1 MSQVE
6 AATNDDVWPE
16 LKHDNLAH
24 RGKSNGERERE
35 RWYMEVSILLIDV
48 WTFWCGFKPFKC
60 KKHKRTK
67 FGSLMENKNINPLT
81 VNTFIF

>member
-35 RWYMEVSILLIDV
+35 RDDIWRWAFCLSMCGHFGVVLNHSSARSIREQNLGL
-48 WTFWCGFKPFKC
+48 
-60 KKHKRTK
+60 
-67 FGSLMENKNINPLT
+67 
-81 VNTFIF
+81 